1 MGPWGCRMS
10 GSVLFAGRGSL
21 NPTGW
26 RLFFLRATTLF
37 MVVGMAVL
45 VGCHSSEYDENT
57 RKAKRMTELFDRD
70 EKYLG
75 VPLQVGQVEF
85 RENANVYT
93 AKLSV
98 FLRGTKGILD
108 KPGSGGKP
116 GKDGKLIAG
125 KGQELEIA
133 TALSGG
139 KESAQ
144 NSADAP
150 YGFVYLLDPKSKDA
164 KNARIDAIL
173 VLVRHDKTG
182 DHKDRAK
189 LVGDLA
195 KLRITKNFDPEAKEG
210 VDKFMGPKKL
220 DPTFKDWFST
230 PIKTIPADEI
240 FADAP
245 VTLPDGRQAVW
256 FTYLVPLNQKKP
268 AKFAGTMAVCYRVIR
283 SQPGPAGTSQPSG
296 NTKGKATAAK
306 DSDLVFDNQKKRFK
320 APQEVELSIK
330 NLRLDADKD
339 SAMELYNLR
348 PSTTPGETAP
358 APSAAGSANKNSK

>member
-1 MGPWGCRMS
+1 ME
-10 GSVLFAGRGSL
+10 
-21 NPTGW
+21 W
-26 RLFFLRATTLF
+26 RLLVLRATSLF

-45 VGCHSSEYDENT
+45 MGCHSSEYDENT

-70 EKYLG
+70 EKLLG
-75 VPLQVGQVEF
+75 DPLQIGSVEF
-85 RENANVYT
+85 RETANIDT
-93 AKLSV
+93 KKLSV
-98 FLRGTKGILD
+98 FLRGTEGISP
-108 KPGSGGKP
+108 KPGTGGKP
-116 GKDGKLIAG
+116 GKDGKIIAG

-150 YGFVYLLDPKSKDA
+150 YGYVYLLDPKA
-164 KNARIDAIL
+164 KPVKTPRVDAIL
-173 VLVRHDKTG
+173 VLVRPDKAG
-182 DHKDRAK
+182 DRKERTK
-189 LVGDLA
+189 LVADLA

-220 DPTFKDWFST
+220 DPTFKDWFPT

-240 FADAP
+240 FADSL

-256 FTYLVPLNQKKP
+256 FTYLVPLSQKKP
-268 AKFAGTMAVCYRVIR
+268 VKFNGTMAVCYRVVR
-283 SQPGPAGTSQPSG
+283 PQLGPAQTQPAGTAKAKSSP
-296 NTKGKATAAK
+296 GKE
-306 DSDLVFDNQKKRFK
+306 SDLAYDDQKKRFK
-320 APQEVELSIK
+320 VPQDVELSIK

-348 PSTTPGETAP
+348 AGTTPGDASP
-358 APSAAGSANKNSK
+358 APSAGAGNKQSK